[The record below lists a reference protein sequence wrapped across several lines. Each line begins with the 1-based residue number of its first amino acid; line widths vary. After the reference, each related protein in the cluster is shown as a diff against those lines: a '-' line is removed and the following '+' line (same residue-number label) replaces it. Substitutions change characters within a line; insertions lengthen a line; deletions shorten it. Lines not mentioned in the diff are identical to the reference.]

1 MPPVRPNSR
10 WSTVANTP
18 PPESRRVSPRSA
30 STRWLAGTPLMR
42 KVIEATVSRR
52 SVARRL
58 ASTAVTLS
66 PPERAL
72 QPSWRRSAP
81 GSGAVVEVAGA
92 GAASVGASGRA
103 RPRPATKAR
112 PATTRVAAA
121 RAIRSRGGA
130 AGGAGAGSAG
140 GRPGCWGSWAVSSR
154 VARVVW
160 QTGQTVSPGRTA
172 SQRGHQ
178 ARISGPPR

>member
-1 MPPVRPNSR
+1 MPPVPLNWR
-10 WSTVANTP
+10 WSTEANTP
-18 PPESRRVSPRSA
+18 PPESRRVSPRRP

-52 SVARRL
+52 SVARRP

-92 GAASVGASGRA
+92 GAAVGASGRA
-103 RPRPATKAR
+103 MPRPATKAR

-121 RAIRSRGGA
+121 RAIRSRGCA
-130 AGGAGAGSAG
+130 TGGAGAGSAG
-140 GRPGCWGSWAVSSR
+140 GRPGCWGSWPVSSR

-160 QTGQTVSPGRTA
+160 QTGQAVSPGRTA